1 MTGQRTHA
9 AVITVSDRCSAGTAE
24 DRSGPA
30 IVEMLRDGGLD
41 CADPVVVPDGAD
53 SVELALRA
61 AIDQGARVVVTTGG
75 TGVGPRDATP
85 EGTRRVLSEELPGLV
100 EEMRRVATRETPGG
114 MLSRGLAGV
123 ARTVDRPAALV
134 VNLPGSRAAVTSAVP
149 ILLTVLQHAV
159 AQLDG
164 SGH

>member
-1 MTGQRTHA
+1 MNDARTRA
-9 AVITVSDRCSAGTAE
+9 AVITVSDRCSAGAAE

-30 IVEMLRDGGLD
+30 IVEMLRDAGLD

-53 SVELALRA
+53 RVELALRA
-61 AIDQGARVVVTTGG
+61 AIDRGARVVVTTGG

-85 EGTRRVLSEELPGLV
+85 EGTRRVLTQELPGLV

-123 ARTVDRPAALV
+123 ARTADRPATLV
-134 VNLPGSRAAVTSAVP
+134 VNLPGSRAAVTSAMPV
-149 ILLTVLQHAV
+149 LLTVVQHAV

-164 SGH
+164 AGH

>member
-1 MTGQRTHA
+1 MNDARPRA
-9 AVITVSDRCSAGTAE
+9 AVITVSDRCSAGAAE

-30 IVEMLRDGGLD
+30 IVEMLRDAGLD

-53 SVELALRA
+53 RVELALRA
-61 AIDQGARVVVTTGG
+61 AIDRGARVVVTTGG

-85 EGTRRVLSEELPGLV
+85 EGTRRVLTQELPGLV

-123 ARTVDRPAALV
+123 ARTADRPATLV
-134 VNLPGSRAAVTSAVP
+134 VNLPGSRAAVTSAMPV
-149 ILLTVLQHAV
+149 LLTVVQHAV

-164 SGH
+164 AGH